1 MSKTPYPSD
10 LTDLQYDNIEHMLP
24 QPKTG
29 GRPRKY
35 DNRALL
41 NAILY
46 VLWSGCQWRMLPHDF
61 PPWKSV
67 YGYYSRWQKAGVWSG
82 IHDSL
87 RQTVRELEG
96 HDAQPSAAILDSQ
109 TVKTTEQGGPHGYDA
124 GKKANGRK
132 RHVLVDTLGLLLAV
146 VVLPANIQD
155 RDGAKVLLAKVRN
168 WFPRLRLIWAD
179 GAYAGELVSWVMQ
192 KCGWILQT
200 VLRPV
205 GIKGFVLLP
214 RRWVVERTF
223 GWLNRCRRLS
233 KDYERHPHTTETW
246 IHIAMIRLMSRRLL
260 PKPAF

>member
-82 IHDSL
+82 ILTAFGRLSVNSKGTTPNPVPPSWTAK
-87 RQTVRELEG
+87 RSRPPSKEG
-96 HDAQPSAAILDSQ
+96 HMAMMPEKKPTAASGMCWWIPGAAA
-109 TVKTTEQGGPHGYDA
+109 GG
-124 GKKANGRK
+124 
-132 RHVLVDTLGLLLAV
+132 
-146 VVLPANIQD
+146 
-155 RDGAKVLLAKVRN
+155 
-168 WFPRLRLIWAD
+168 
-179 GAYAGELVSWVMQ
+179 
-192 KCGWILQT
+192 
-200 VLRPV
+200 
-205 GIKGFVLLP
+205 
-214 RRWVVERTF
+214 RRVARQHS
-223 GWLNRCRRLS
+223 G
-233 KDYERHPHTTETW
+233 
-246 IHIAMIRLMSRRLL
+246 SRRSQGAAGQG
-260 PKPAF
+260 P